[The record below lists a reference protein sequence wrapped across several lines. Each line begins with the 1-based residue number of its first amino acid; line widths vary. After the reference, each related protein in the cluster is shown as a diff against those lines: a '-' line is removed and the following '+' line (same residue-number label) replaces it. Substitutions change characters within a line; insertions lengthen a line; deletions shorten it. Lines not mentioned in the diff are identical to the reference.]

1 MQKETLKLFWHYSK
15 PYAMRRNIALTF
27 VILATIVESYAAPYI
42 LALFIDRLQQGNV
55 TLDNSWQLIAL
66 YAATLLVSTVI
77 LWRIT
82 LWATWSFEVMSQ
94 RSLAGDVLGKLTD
107 QSLSF
112 HANRFGGSLISQT
125 SKLVG
130 SLERFWDTVIWNFS
144 PIIIGVVTATIVLG
158 FIYWPAAVFLFVM
171 SVLFTISVFFG
182 SRFMLERN
190 KQDVAAYT
198 AMTGYI
204 ADIVTNI
211 QTVKTFGSEADEKRE
226 TLKRA
231 DTWLEKSLFSMR
243 GFLSIS
249 TLWSTLI
256 VIAYVGVLV
265 FAVLA
270 SESGTVSI
278 GTIFLI
284 ITYSATVIRHLW
296 GINGVM
302 RNYNRIMGD
311 AHDMV
316 EILTL
321 DPAIRD
327 VGTKKLTVPHGAV
340 VFEDMSFAHDDGGG
354 ERVFKD
360 FNLVIP
366 AGQRVGI
373 VGHSGSGKTTLTRL
387 LLRFSDIDTGTISI
401 DSNDIASVTQRS
413 LRESIA
419 YVAQEP
425 MLFHRSL
432 ADNIAYGRPGATR
445 KQIIDA
451 AKKAH
456 AYEFIKKLPEGLDTT
471 VGERGVKLSGGQRQ
485 RIAIARAILKD
496 ASILVLDEATS
507 ALDSESEK
515 LIQASLD
522 TLMKNRTSIVIA
534 HRLSTIAKLDRIIVL
549 ENGQIV
555 EDGSHKELIAQ
566 QGVYASL
573 WAHQS
578 GGFIE
583 E

>member
-1 MQKETLKLFWHYSK
+1 MQKETLKLFWRYSK

-158 FIYWPAAVFLFVM
+158 FIYWPAAIFLFVM

-327 VGTKKLTVPHGAV
+327 VGTKKLTVPHGTV

-354 ERVFKD
+354 ERVFKG